1 MERVIE
7 RIEKRK
13 LEKKEIKRIRRKE
26 KKVGIGEKERKRNV
40 DGDLSV
46 KKEKEINIRGRSVM
60 MIDDVYKKGEKVKD
74 EKREIMRGGEK
85 RVDVLKLRRVL
96 NDWRKNNK
104 KNVRGIKDKGFEDYI
119 MGKEWSL

>member
-85 RVDVLKLRRVL
+85 RVDVMKLRRVL
-96 NDWRKNNK
+96 ND
-104 KNVRGIKDKGFEDYI
+104 
-119 MGKEWSL
+119 